1 MPTEDQ
7 IRAAVDAYV
16 ESFRTLD
23 KERFL
28 GAIADDVE
36 QEDPVGSPRNV
47 GRDALA
53 GFFDM
58 VAGLVDSIDFDAR
71 ELYVSGSEAAL
82 VFSLVQHRKDG
93 TEVTL
98 DGVDV
103 FVVDDDGNIS
113 LVKGYP
119 RQRA

>member
-7 IRAAVDAYV
+7 IRAAVNAYV

-23 KERFL
+23 KDLFL

-36 QEDPVGSPRNV
+36 QEDPVGGSRNV

-53 GFFDM
+53 GFFDI
-58 VAGLVDSIDFDAR
+58 VSGLVDSIDFDDR
-71 ELYVSGSEAAL
+71 ELYVSGSRAAL
-82 VFSLVQHRKDG
+82 VFTLVQHRKDG

-103 FVVDDDGNIS
+103 FTVDDDGRIS
-113 LVKGYP
+113 LVEGYP
-119 RQRA
+119 RQR